1 MHPSGKNASRE
12 QRVIQVKRNIPE
24 IDEFKNYIPVDEA
37 VKKLERWQ
45 TYGVEICYLTSR
57 KSNKEIKDIQNVLNQ
72 YGFPK
77 GKLYF
82 RGPWESYGKVAERVL
97 PDVLI
102 EDDCESIGGK
112 LQMTYPHIKRGIKE
126 KIRSVVIKEFSG
138 IDTLSDNPDQL

>member
-12 QRVIQVKRNIPE
+12 ERVIQVKKNFPE
-24 IDEFKNYIPVDEA
+24 IGEFKNYIPVGEA
-37 VKKLERWQ
+37 VKKLKKWQ
-45 TYGVEICYLTSR
+45 AYGVEICYLTSR
-57 KSNKEIKDIQNVLNQ
+57 KSNKEIKDIQNVLNK

-82 RGPWESYGKVAERVL
+82 RGPWESYGKVAERVF

-112 LQMTYPHIKRGIKE
+112 LQMTYPHIKREIRE
-126 KIRSVVIKEFSG
+126 KIRSLVIKEFSG
-138 IDTLSDNPDQL
+138 IDTLSDNPNQP